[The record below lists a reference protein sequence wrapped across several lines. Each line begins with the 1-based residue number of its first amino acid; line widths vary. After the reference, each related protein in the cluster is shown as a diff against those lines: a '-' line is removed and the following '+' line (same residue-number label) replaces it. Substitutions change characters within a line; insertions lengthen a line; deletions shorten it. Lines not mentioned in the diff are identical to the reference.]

1 MRFGNEWMDRA
12 GAAISTLCGL
22 HCVLVSALLL
32 AYPALWLRGEIA
44 GLPLTWLRNMEW
56 VLAVSALTM
65 ATIGLGSGWWVHR
78 NWGPSSMGTFAAGLI
93 VVGTL
98 TPLPSPHV
106 TSAIVL
112 AGGFTLAT
120 AHLWNLR
127 VARFVRQQQQA
138 PAISTL
144 R

>member
-1 MRFGNEWMDRA
+1 
-12 GAAISTLCGL
+12 
-22 HCVLVSALLL
+22 
-32 AYPALWLRGEIA
+32 
-44 GLPLTWLRNMEW
+44 
-56 VLAVSALTM
+56 
-65 ATIGLGSGWWVHR
+65 
-78 NWGPSSMGTFAAGLI
+78 MGTFAAGLI